1 MIAMRYG
8 AVPIVRE
15 TGGLKDTV
23 RPYEA
28 WRDAGTGFTFA
39 NYSANDMLYVARE
52 AVMLYRENPEAFRRL
67 QRRAMEQDFG
77 WSGSAQV
84 YLALYGSVCRS

>member
-1 MIAMRYG
+1 
-8 AVPIVRE
+8 
-15 TGGLKDTV
+15 
-23 RPYEA
+23 
-28 WRDAGTGFTFA
+28 
-39 NYSANDMLYVARE
+39 
-52 AVMLYRENPEAFRRL
+52 MLYRENPEAFRRL